1 MRKTQ
6 MKALEYEQPQMTMI
20 LLDVEQ
26 GFASS
31 TQLED
36 MKESEGQWE
45 Y

>member
-1 MRKTQ
+1 MMAQ
-6 MKALEYEQPQMTMI
+6 LEYEQPQMTMI
-20 LLDVEQ
+20 SLDVEQ

-31 TQLED
+31 AQLED